1 MRCDYKH
8 SWCLHMKLP
17 ISLTKCYLSI
27 KSWCRKAADE
37 NKFSSVSSHIS
48 ESETKDYTLANN
60 GCKQCLHKAY
70 CCFLSDFLSTLF
82 EDVYITTWTSGE
94 TNYVHPQAV
103 IKDRQKTFALWDPK
117 VWVSSQQLIKM
128 LFQEAGKFAFA
139 DWIICRYSALNMS
152 ILFINTVWTLFKH
165 WLWCWLST
173 FTSKIDPIIFCSR
186 LKGSSSVQKTNDEKL
201 VCTCKS
207 KKKVLKLKCN
217 YEFQTK
223 GLKCGIGFLNSH
235 LFFIYPKSQFH
246 G

>member
-17 ISLTKCYLSI
+17 VSLTKCYLSI

-48 ESETKDYTLANN
+48 DSETKDYTLANN

-94 TNYVHPQAV
+94 TNHVHPQAV

-152 ILFINTVWTLFKH
+152 ILLLTQFGHFLNTGSDVGLVHLPRKLIQLF
-165 WLWCWLST
+165 SAA
-173 FTSKIDPIIFCSR
+173 D
-186 LKGSSSVQKTNDEKL
+186 LKGAAQY
-201 VCTCKS
+201 
-207 KKKVLKLKCN
+207 KKQMMKNLCAHANPRKK
-217 YEFQTK
+217 Y
-223 GLKCGIGFLNSH
+223 
-235 LFFIYPKSQFH
+235 
-246 G
+246 